1 MIDKKAKE
9 EAKESSKS
17 STSVNNDVNEIIEEV
32 YEFDGEQSDII
43 SINGVNMYNLLD
55 ESF

>member
-1 MIDKKAKE
+1 MKE
-9 EAKESSKS
+9 GTKDISKS
-17 STSVNNDVNEIIEEV
+17 STSVNNDVNEIIEDI
-32 YEFDGEQSDII
+32 YDFDNDQSDII

>member
-1 MIDKKAKE
+1 M
-9 EAKESSKS
+9 
-17 STSVNNDVNEIIEEV
+17 NNDVNEIIEEV

-43 SINGVNMYNLLD
+43 SINGVNNLLD